1 MGQLE
6 ALKKRKAI
14 AMKGQQVELL
24 SKHYMERIIVL
35 EKQFKEEKEVVQ

>member
-14 AMKGQQVELL
+14 AMRGQQVELL
-24 SKHYMERIIVL
+24 FEHYVERIIVL
-35 EKQFKEEKEVVQ
+35 EK